1 MGLLKIHEYS
11 CKGFNISLGTS
22 KYSINASQ
30 CGSGIQLAV
39 HPLAPL
45 SRRNSV
51 VQGLKNEKS
60 LHGRSFPSLPKE
72 MEGGCLGGGG
82 GGRAHAR
89 DQGSVVHCHS
99 HEICG
104 SSSV

>member
-51 VQGLKNEKS
+51 VQGLKNEKVY
-60 LHGRSFPSLPKE
+60 
-72 MEGGCLGGGG
+72 MEGLFLVCLRRWKVAAWGAGVGTG
-82 GGRAHAR
+82 HMLETRAP
-89 DQGSVVHCHS
+89 
-99 HEICG
+99 
-104 SSSV
+104 